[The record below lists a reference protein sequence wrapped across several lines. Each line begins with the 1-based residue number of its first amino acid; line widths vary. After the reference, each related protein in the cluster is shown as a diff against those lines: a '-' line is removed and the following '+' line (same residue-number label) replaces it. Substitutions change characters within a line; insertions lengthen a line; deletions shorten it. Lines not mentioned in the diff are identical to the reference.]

1 MPPRHT
7 NPFHLLEITLISAQ
21 DLAASAK
28 NMKTY
33 AVAWINPDRKLTTKI
48 DNEGHTNPN
57 WNDKFIFRIDNAFL
71 ECETSAVMI
80 EIYAIGWMKDFKIGT
95 VRFLINNLE
104 YLGSEIRFVALQ
116 IRRPSGRP
124 QGILNVGATL
134 LDSTMRSMPLCSELG
149 SSAVGSSNP
158 TDDNKS
164 DLKSESLLSP
174 KPVLQRSKSE
184 RSSSTV
190 SDGLGSIRP
199 NRPTNKPKPNNNNN
213 GSYCNGGSTITG
225 SEVGA
230 PKGSIISDVGP
241 SPSVVAAAIAR
252 GIYPLGMKVVDTKG
266 SSILQEWKEKE
277 ETEEEGLKT
286 KIAKWKTDLPPVF
299 DHAGTNNGYR
309 KATRR
314 QHRRRHTD
322 GGATG
327 NGGLFSCIGS
337 AYGCEFKIVCGS
349 NGDKAEK
356 KKKARRRS
364 GGGSGGGRVHASL
377 ASDSELS

>member
-1 MPPRHT
+1 MPIHA
-7 NPFHLLEITLISAQ
+7 NPFHLLEITVISAQ
-21 DLAASAK
+21 DLSAAAK

-33 AVAWINPDRKLTTKI
+33 SVAWVNPDRKLTTRI
-48 DNEGHTNPN
+48 DNDGHTNPN
-57 WNDKFIFRIDNAFL
+57 WNDKFIFRVDDAFL

-104 YLGSEIRFVALQ
+104 FLGSEIRFVALQ

-149 SSAVGSSNP
+149 SSAVGSNNP

-164 DLKSESLLSP
+164 ELKTDSLLSP
-174 KPVLQRSKSE
+174 KLQRSKSE
-184 RSSSTV
+184 RSTSTV
-190 SDGLGSIRP
+190 SDGLRLN
-199 NRPTNKPKPNNNNN
+199 NRPKPKPKPKLANNTAYNPNGSYLN
-213 GSYCNGGSTITG
+213 GSYCNGSTITG

-252 GIYPLGMKVVDTKG
+252 GIYPLGMKVVEATG
-266 SSILQEWKEKE
+266 SSILQEWKEK
-277 ETEEEGLKT
+277 T
-286 KIAKWKTDLPPVF
+286 KIARWKTELPPVF
-299 DHAGTNNGYR
+299 DHVGTNNTHR
-309 KATRR
+309 KGQGRK

-322 GGATG
+322 GG
-327 NGGLFSCIGS
+327 GGLFSCIGS

-349 NGDKAEK
+349 SGDKAEK
-356 KKKARRRS
+356 KKARRRRNGS
-364 GGGSGGGRVHASL
+364 GGGGRVHVSPP
-377 ASDSELS
+377 SDSELS

>member
-1 MPPRHT
+1 MPLHA
-7 NPFHLLEITLISAQ
+7 NPFHLLEITVISAQ
-21 DLAASAK
+21 DLSAAAK

-33 AVAWINPDRKLTTKI
+33 AVAWINLDRKLTTRV
-48 DNEGHTNPN
+48 DNDGHTNPT

-71 ECETSAVMI
+71 ECETSAVNF

-149 SSAVGSSNP
+149 SSAVGSNNP

-164 DLKSESLLSP
+164 DLKTESLLSP
-174 KPVLQRSKSE
+174 KLALQRSKSE
-184 RSSSTV
+184 RSTSTP
-190 SDGLGSIRP
+190 SNELGP
-199 NRPTNKPKPNNNNN
+199 NNRPRLKPKPNNIYVNN
-213 GSYCNGGSTITG
+213 GSFFNGGASSTVTG

-252 GIYPLGMKVVDTKG
+252 GIYPLGMKVVETTG

-277 ETEEEGLKT
+277 ETEEGLKT
-286 KIAKWKTDLPPVF
+286 KIARWKTELPPVF
-299 DHAGTNNGYR
+299 DHVGTGNGYR
-309 KATRR
+309 KERR

-322 GGATG
+322 GGG
-327 NGGLFSCIGS
+327 GGGLFSCIGS

-349 NGDKAEK
+349 SGDKAEK
-356 KKKARRRS
+356 KKGTRRS
-364 GGGSGGGRVHASL
+364 GGGGGGRVHVIPP
-377 ASDSELS
+377 SDSELS